1 MAYYSGV
8 ANNVNDL
15 LNALRT
21 SAVSDG
27 WTLTGDV
34 LSKGTMHVE
43 TLISYGNLKARA
55 GLDGSMTSPCPWQH
69 IGYVTKSTLSTACDL
84 TYPCNWEFHGHA
96 QEVYFVVNFAV
107 DRYQFLAWGKSTVPG
122 LPGIGTW
129 IGATVGQV
137 RDETDPYNDSLP
149 NPITIYAD
157 GGGANYGFASGYIS
171 ASLFGAR
178 YWADEN
184 GNVTPCYVH
193 HDLDGYG
200 WRIEPTSSTSYFPYG
215 RLWIASPYDPGPYA
229 TMQPSAWNA
238 ESALLPL
245 RCYFR
250 RPSGMLS
257 LIVDCE
263 HARLLRIDNLTPG
276 DVLTLGSDKWKVY
289 PWHRKNIAARN
300 GCWPGD
306 HTGTFG
312 WAIRYLGP

>member
-15 LNALRT
+15 LNALRN

-27 WTLTGDV
+27 WTLTGAV
-34 LSKGTMHVE
+34 LSKSTMYIE
-43 TLISYGNLKARA
+43 TQVAYGNLKARA
-55 GLDGSMTSPCPWQH
+55 GINSSMGSPCPWQH
-69 IGYVTKSTLSTACDL
+69 IGYVTKSTVSTNCDI

-96 QEVYFVVNFAV
+96 QEVYFIVNFAV
-107 DRYQFLAWGKSTVPG
+107 DRYQFLAFGKSTVPG
-122 LPGIGTW
+122 LPGVGTW
-129 IGATVGQV
+129 IGATVGAV
-137 RDETDPYNDSLP
+137 LDETDTSTYTIP
-149 NPITIYAD
+149 NPITIYAH
-157 GGGANYGFASGYIS
+157 GGGGPYSSWHTYIN
-171 ASLFGAR
+171 ASLFGA
-178 YWADEN
+178 YNTAADN
-184 GNVTPCYVH
+184 GNNTACYVH

-200 WRIEPTSSTSYFPYG
+200 WRVEPSSSASYNPFGRYWIVSATSGS
-215 RLWIASPYDPGPYA
+215 GPY
-229 TMQPSAWNA
+229 TFQPSAWNSEA
-238 ESALLPL
+238 VLLPL

-250 RPSGMLS
+250 RPSSMLS

-300 GCWPGD
+300 GGSGID

-312 WAIRYLGP
+312 WAVRYLGP

>member
-15 LNALRT
+15 LNALRN

-34 LSKGTMHVE
+34 LSKGTMHVQ
-43 TLISYGNLKARA
+43 TQISYGNVKARA
-55 GLDGSMTSPCPWQH
+55 GINASMTSPCPWQH
-69 IGYVTKSTLSTACDL
+69 IGYVTKSTQSTPCDI

-96 QEVYFVVNFAV
+96 QEVYFIVNFAV

-122 LPGIGTW
+122 LPGVGTW

-137 RDETDPYNDSLP
+137 LDEFGGPTYSFTT
-149 NPITIYAD
+149 PITMHTY
-157 GGGANYGFASGYIS
+157 GGGGSYGGGYGYI
-171 ASLFGAR
+171 AAALFGTFSSA
-178 YWADEN
+178 YED

-200 WRIEPTSSTSYFPYG
+200 WRIEPAGSTVYGPLG
-215 RLWIASPYDPGPYA
+215 RLWIATTSNAGPYA
-229 TMQPSAWNA
+229 TLQPSAWNA

-250 RPSGMLS
+250 RPSSMLS

-289 PWHRKNIAARN
+289 PWHRKNTAARN
-300 GCWPGD
+300 GGNSID

-312 WAIRYLGP
+312 WAVRYLGP